1 MNVFLCDLNIDM
13 TDQKQAYLY
22 GLLAVLLW
30 STVATA
36 FKLALQYLDPIQLL
50 LYASFT
56 STLVLGFVVVVQGKV
71 KDVFLCSNREYVLSL
86 VLGLLNPCFYYLVL
100 FKAYDLLPAQEAQ
113 PLNYTWAITLALL
126 SIPLLKQKIS
136 RWDILGGLVAYAGV
150 FVISTH
156 GDVLS
161 FTFSD
166 PWGVAL
172 ALFSTI
178 LWALYWIFNMQ
189 DTRDPVVGLFLG
201 FAFALPF
208 VFVICW
214 MFSDVWVANVRGIY
228 GAVYVGVIEM
238 GVTFVLWLSA
248 LKKADN
254 TAQVG
259 NLIFLSPFL
268 SLVFIH
274 FLLGEHVLPSTF
286 VGLMLIVVGLLVQQF
301 KNRETANGKRQT
313 ANGVP

>member
-1 MNVFLCDLNIDM
+1 M
-13 TDQKQAYLY
+13 TAQKQAYLY
-22 GLLAVLLW
+22 GLLTVLLW

-36 FKLALQYLDPIQLL
+36 FKLALKYLDPIQLL
-50 LYASFT
+50 LYASLT
-56 STLVLGFVVVVQGKV
+56 STLVLGLVVVVQGNV
-71 KDVFLCSNREYVLSL
+71 KQVFLCSRRDYMLSL

-136 RWDILGGLVAYAGV
+136 RWDIMGGLVAYAGV

-172 ALFSTI
+172 ALFSTL
-178 LWALYWIFNMQ
+178 LWALYWIFNTQ

-214 MFSDVWVANVRGIY
+214 VFSDVWVVDVRGLY

-238 GVTFVLWLSA
+238 GITFVLWLSA

-286 VGLMLIVVGLLVQQF
+286 VGLVLIVMGLVVQQL
-301 KNRETANGKRQT
+301 KSRQTADGKRQT
-313 ANGVP
+313 ANGVS

>member
-1 MNVFLCDLNIDM
+1 
-13 TDQKQAYLY
+13 
-22 GLLAVLLW
+22 VLLW

-36 FKLALQYLDPIQLL
+36 FKLTLQYLDTIQLL
-50 LYASFT
+50 LYASAT

-71 KDVFLCSNREYVLSL
+71 QQVFLCTRQQYVLSL
-86 VLGLLNPCFYYLVL
+86 ILGLLNPCFYYLVL

-136 RWDILGGLVAYAGV
+136 RWDIVGGLVAYGGV
-150 FVISTH
+150 FVIATH

-189 DTRDPVVGLFLG
+189 DTRDPVVGLFVS
-201 FAFALPF
+201 FVFALPF

-214 MFSDVWVANVRGIY
+214 VFSDVWVSDVRGIY
-228 GAVYVGVIEM
+228 GAVYAGVIEM
-238 GVTFVLWLSA
+238 GITFVLWLSA
-248 LKKADN
+248 LKRAEN
-254 TAQVG
+254 MARVG

-274 FLLGEHVLPSTF
+274 FLLGEHILPSTF
-286 VGLMLIVVGLLVQQF
+286 VGLMLIVVGLLVQQR
-301 KNRETANGKRQT
+301 KSS
-313 ANGVP
+313 

>member
-1 MNVFLCDLNIDM
+1 M
-13 TDQKQAYLY
+13 TSQKQAYVY
-22 GLLAVLLW
+22 GLSAVLLW

-50 LYASFT
+50 LYASAT
-56 STLVLGFVVVVQGKV
+56 STLVLGFVVVVQGKARH
-71 KDVFLCSNREYVLSL
+71 VFLCTRRQYMLSL

-126 SIPLLKQKIS
+126 SIPLLKQKLS
-136 RWDILGGLVAYAGV
+136 KWDIIGSLVAYGGV

-156 GDVLS
+156 GDILS

-166 PWGVAL
+166 SWGVAL
-172 ALFSTI
+172 ALFSTV
-178 LWALYWIFNMQ
+178 LWALYWIFNTR
-189 DTRDPVVGLFLG
+189 DTRDSVVGLFLG

-214 MFSDVWVANVRGIY
+214 VFSDVWVADIRGIY
-228 GAVYVGVIEM
+228 GAVYAGVIEM
-238 GVTFVLWLSA
+238 GITFVLWLSA
-248 LKKADN
+248 LKRAKD
-254 TAQVG
+254 TARVG

-274 FLLGEHVLPSTF
+274 FLLGEHILPSTF
-286 VGLMLIVVGLLVQQF
+286 VGLLLIVVGLLVQQM
-301 KNRETANGKRQT
+301 KSKRHLSP
-313 ANGVP
+313 ALS

>member
-1 MNVFLCDLNIDM
+1 M
-13 TDQKQAYLY
+13 TSQKQAYIY
-22 GLLAVLLW
+22 GLSAVLLW

-36 FKLALQYLDPIQLL
+36 FKLALQYLDTIQLL
-50 LYASFT
+50 LYASAT
-56 STLVLGFVVVVQGKV
+56 STLVLGLVVVVQGKV
-71 KDVFLCSNREYVLSL
+71 QQVFLCTRRQYVLSL
-86 VLGLLNPCFYYLVL
+86 ILGLLNPCFYYLVL

-136 RWDILGGLVAYAGV
+136 RWDIVGGLVASGGV
-150 FVISTH
+150 FVIATH

-189 DTRDPVVGLFLG
+189 DTRDPVVGLFVS
-201 FAFALPF
+201 FVFALPF

-214 MFSDVWVANVRGIY
+214 VFSDVWVSDVRGIY
-228 GAVYVGVIEM
+228 GAVYAGVIEM
-238 GVTFVLWLSA
+238 GITFVLWLSA
-248 LKKADN
+248 LKRAEN
-254 TAQVG
+254 MARVG

-274 FLLGEHVLPSTF
+274 FLLGEHILPSTF
-286 VGLMLIVVGLLVQQF
+286 VGLMLIVVGLLVQQR
-301 KNRETANGKRQT
+301 KSS
-313 ANGVP
+313 